1 LKTLPRAR
9 ILAVRIDGMDE
20 ISNVQ
25 LSSKLQEEPTLSR
38 RERVLLRCRLAK
50 ELEDTGDYESARE
63 LLSPFWRR
71 VGERP
76 DVADL
81 DEETVAELLLRSG
94 TLTGWLGNLKQ
105 AGGAQEVA
113 KDLIGESLSRF
124 GQQGRV
130 LRAAEAQT
138 ELAFCYWREGAF
150 DEARVLLQQVIEGL
164 EEDGGELRLVA
175 LLRKALVESSATRFS
190 DSLRILLDAASLF
203 EASNNHALKGRFH
216 NELAYNFQSLGSSE
230 NRADYTD
237 RALVEFT
244 AASFHFELAGH
255 TRYRSRVENNL
266 GLLFYTLGR
275 LAEAHEHLDRAR
287 ASYSGP
293 KNTIDAA
300 SVDETRAR
308 VFLAQ
313 GLFSRA
319 EETAE
324 GACGVFETAGEF
336 ALLAEAMTT
345 KGAALA
351 RLGRAAEAQQ
361 TLERAAEIAE
371 QAGNVENAG
380 MALLTLME
388 ELPAQ
393 LSVEELRASYQRA
406 DALLARSQHPETLVR
421 LRQSARQVLDAQTQ
435 SSESS
440 LSFSASSASSA
451 SANAADTHQSASVN
465 ENTADALND
474 QEQISAVQSLVAEAQ
489 RRRHKE
495 VTFSAEALNAMG
507 RLFLK
512 DGMKTLAALVDET
525 IAAAPPD
532 ALITPDAVE
541 IVALRGRDS
550 RGNFAQPWADFS
562 LKDELRQPEKRFIEL
577 ALKAAE
583 GKISIAARLL
593 GFNHNELL
601 TSIIKSRYPD
611 LLAARTPT
619 IPRRRS
625 IIRKPQPRKR

>member
-1 LKTLPRAR
+1 
-9 ILAVRIDGMDE
+9 MDE
-20 ISNVQ
+20 TTDAQ
-25 LSSKLQEEPTLSR
+25 LSRKLQEEGTLSR
-38 RERVLLRCRLAK
+38 GERVLRRCRLAR
-50 ELEDTGDYESARE
+50 ELEDTGDHESARE
-63 LLSPFWRR
+63 LLGPFWRH

-76 DVADL
+76 DVAEL
-81 DEETVAELLLRSG
+81 DDESAAELLLRSG

-105 AGGAQEVA
+105 VKGAQEVA

-124 GQQGRV
+124 EQQGRV
-130 LRAAEAQT
+130 LRAAEART
-138 ELAFCYWREGAF
+138 ELAYCYWREGAF
-150 DEARVLLQQVIEGL
+150 DEARILLQQVIDRLG
-164 EEDGGELRLVA
+164 EDGSELRLVA

-190 DSLRILLDAASLF
+190 DSLRILLDAAPLF

-216 NELAYNFQSLGSSE
+216 NELAYNFQSLGSTE
-230 NRADYTD
+230 NRVDYID

-244 AASFHFELAGH
+244 AASFHFEFAGH
-255 TRYRSRVENNL
+255 TRYRSVVENNL

-275 LAEAHEHLDRAR
+275 LTEAHEHLDRAR
-287 ASYSGP
+287 ASYPGP
-293 KNTIDAA
+293 KNAVDAA

-313 GLFSRA
+313 GLFSKA
-319 EETAE
+319 EETAQ
-324 GACGVFETAGEF
+324 GACAVFERAGEL
-336 ALLAEAMTT
+336 ALLAEALTT
-345 KGAALA
+345 RGTALA

-361 TLERAAEIAE
+361 TLEHAAEIAE

-388 ELPAQ
+388 EVPAQ
-393 LSVEELRASYQRA
+393 LSVEELRDSYKRA

-435 SSESS
+435 TGKSSS
-440 LSFSASSASSA
+440 L
-451 SANAADTHQSASVN
+451 AAVSRKHSVASVT
-465 ENTADALND
+465 ENAGNALED
-474 QEQISAVQSLVAEAQ
+474 QQQMSVVQHLVAEAQ
-489 RRRHKE
+489 RRGHKQ
-495 VTFSAEALNAMG
+495 VTFSSEALGAMG

-512 DGMKTLAALVDET
+512 DGMKALTDLVEET
-525 IAAAPPD
+525 IATAPPD
-532 ALITPDAVE
+532 ALITSDAVE

-577 ALKAAE
+577 ALKAAA

-601 TSIIKSRYPD
+601 TSIIKSRYPE
-611 LLAARTPT
+611 LLAARTPAV
-619 IPRRRS
+619 PRRRS
-625 IIRKPQPRKR
+625 IIRKPQARKR

>member
-1 LKTLPRAR
+1 
-9 ILAVRIDGMDE
+9 MDE
-20 ISNVQ
+20 TRNAQ
-25 LSSKLQEEPTLSR
+25 LSSRLKEEEKLPR
-38 RERVLLRCRLAK
+38 GERVLLRCRLAR

-63 LLSPFWRR
+63 LLSPFWQH

-76 DVADL
+76 DVAEL
-81 DEETVAELLLRSG
+81 DAESAAELLLRCG

-105 AGGAQEVA
+105 VKGAQEDA

-124 GQQGRV
+124 EQQGRV
-130 LRAAEAQT
+130 LRAAEART
-138 ELAFCYWREGAF
+138 ELAYCYWREGAF
-150 DEARVLLQQVIEGL
+150 DEARILLQQVIDGL
-164 EEDGGELRLVA
+164 GEDGSELRLVA

-190 DSLRILLDAASLF
+190 DSLRILLDNASLF
-203 EASNNHALKGRFH
+203 EASDNDALKGRFH
-216 NELAYNFQSLGSSE
+216 NELAYNFQSLGSTE

-244 AASFHFELAGH
+244 AASFHFERAGH
-255 TRYRSRVENNL
+255 TRYRSVVENNL

-275 LAEAHEHLDRAR
+275 LTEAHEHLDRAR
-287 ASYSGP
+287 ELYPGL
-293 KNTIDAA
+293 KNAVAAA

-313 GLFSRA
+313 GLVSRA
-319 EETAE
+319 EETAQ
-324 GACGVFETAGEF
+324 GACAVFERAGEF
-336 ALLAEAMTT
+336 ALLAEALTT
-345 KGAALA
+345 RGAALA
-351 RLGRAAEAQQ
+351 RLGRTAEARQ
-361 TLERAAEIAE
+361 TLEHAASVAE

-388 ELPAQ
+388 EAPAQ
-393 LSVEELRASYQRA
+393 LSAEELRASYKRA

-421 LRQSARQVLDAQTQ
+421 LRRSARQALNAQTQ
-435 SSESS
+435 ASGSSSS
-440 LSFSASSASSA
+440 VGASR
-451 SANAADTHQSASVN
+451 THQSATVN
-465 ENTADALND
+465 EAAGNALQD
-474 QEQISAVQSLVAEAQ
+474 PEQMSAVESLVAEVQ
-489 RRRHKE
+489 RRQDKQ
-495 VTFSAEALNAMG
+495 VAFSSEALGAMG

-512 DGMKTLAALVDET
+512 DGMKALAALVEET

-541 IVALRGRDS
+541 IVALRGRAS

-601 TSIIKSRYPD
+601 TSIIKSRYPE

-619 IPRRRS
+619 IPRKRS
-625 IIRKPQPRKR
+625 IIRKPQARKR

>member
-1 LKTLPRAR
+1 
-9 ILAVRIDGMDE
+9 
-20 ISNVQ
+20 
-25 LSSKLQEEPTLSR
+25 
-38 RERVLLRCRLAK
+38 
-50 ELEDTGDYESARE
+50 
-63 LLSPFWRR
+63 

-76 DVADL
+76 DVGELDAD
-81 DEETVAELLLRSG
+81 VAAELLLRCG

-105 AGGAQEVA
+105 VAGAQENA

-124 GQQGRV
+124 EQLGRE
-130 LRAAEAQT
+130 LKAAEART
-138 ELAFCYWREGAF
+138 ELAYCYWREGAF
-150 DEARVLLQQVIEGL
+150 DEARVLLQNVLDGL
-164 EEDGGELRLVA
+164 GEDGSELRLVA

-190 DSLRILLDAASLF
+190 DSLRILLDAAPLF

-237 RALVEFT
+237 RALMEFT

-255 TRYRSRVENNL
+255 TRYRSVVENNL

-287 ASYSGP
+287 ESYPGP
-293 KNTIDAA
+293 KNAVDAA

-313 GLFSRA
+313 GLAARA
-319 EETAE
+319 EETAQ
-324 GACGVFETAGEF
+324 GACAVFERAGEF
-336 ALLAEAMTT
+336 ALLAEALTT
-345 KGAALA
+345 RGTALA
-351 RLGRAAEAQQ
+351 RLGRAVEAQR
-361 TLERAAEIAE
+361 TLERAANVAE

-388 ELPAQ
+388 EVPAQ
-393 LSVEELRASYQRA
+393 LGVEELRASYKRA
-406 DALLARSQHPETLVR
+406 DELLARSQHPETLVR

-435 SSESS
+435 TNESS
-440 LSFSASSASSA
+440 SSVESSSTNQVA
-451 SANAADTHQSASVN
+451 SATESVGNA
-465 ENTADALND
+465 LG
-474 QEQISAVQSLVAEAQ
+474 QEQLSAVQSLVEEAQ
-489 RRRHKE
+489 RRQHKQ
-495 VTFSAEALNAMG
+495 VTFSSEALGAMG

-512 DGMKTLAALVDET
+512 DGMKALATLVDET
-525 IAAAPPD
+525 IAVAPPE

-601 TSIIKSRYPD
+601 TSIIKSRYPE

-619 IPRRRS
+619 LPRRRS
-625 IIRKPQPRKR
+625 IIRKPQTRKR

>member
-1 LKTLPRAR
+1 
-9 ILAVRIDGMDE
+9 MDE
-20 ISNVQ
+20 IRSAQ
-25 LSSKLQEEPTLSR
+25 LSSKLQDEETLSR

-50 ELEDTGDYESARE
+50 ALEDTGDYESARE
-63 LLSPFWRR
+63 LLGTFWQR

-76 DVADL
+76 DVAEL
-81 DEETVAELLLRSG
+81 DDESAAELLLRSG

-105 AGGAQEVA
+105 TGGAQEAA
-113 KDLIGESLSRF
+113 KDLIGESLSLF
-124 GQQGRV
+124 EQAGSV
-130 LRAAEAQT
+130 LRAAEART

-164 EEDGGELRLVA
+164 DEDGSELRLVA
-175 LLRKALVESSATRFS
+175 LLRHALVESSATRFS
-190 DSLRILLDAASLF
+190 DSLRILLDAAPLF
-203 EASNNHALKGRFH
+203 EASDNHALKGRFH
-216 NELAYNFQSLGSSE
+216 NELAYNFQSLGSTE

-255 TRYRSRVENNL
+255 TRYRARVENNL

-287 ASYSGP
+287 ASYRGP
-293 KNTIDAA
+293 KNAVDAA

-319 EETAE
+319 EETAQ
-324 GACGVFETAGEF
+324 GACAVFERAGEL

-345 KGAALA
+345 RGTALA
-351 RLGRAAEAQQ
+351 RLGRAADARRS
-361 TLERAAEIAE
+361 LERAAEIAE

-388 ELPAQ
+388 EVSAQ

-406 DALLARSQHPETLVR
+406 DALLALSQHPETLVR
-421 LRQSARQVLDAQTQ
+421 LRQSARQVLDAQIQT
-435 SSESS
+435 SESS
-440 LSFSASSASSA
+440 SSASSTLSTGTTSNGQGVSVSGTA
-451 SANAADTHQSASVN
+451 SDTLV
-465 ENTADALND
+465 D
-474 QEQISAVQSLVAEAQ
+474 QEQLSAVQNLVAETQ
-489 RRRHKE
+489 RRQHKE
-495 VTFSAEALNAMG
+495 VIFSSEALGAMG

-512 DGMKTLAALVDET
+512 DGMKALAALVDET

-532 ALITPDAVE
+532 ASITPDAVE
-541 IVALRGRDS
+541 IVALRCRAS

-619 IPRRRS
+619 VPRRRS

>member
-1 LKTLPRAR
+1 
-9 ILAVRIDGMDE
+9 MDE
-20 ISNVQ
+20 SRNAQ
-25 LSSKLQEEPTLSR
+25 LSSKLKEEETLSR
-38 RERVLLRCRLAK
+38 GERVLLRCRLAK

-63 LLSPFWRR
+63 LLSPFWRHL
-71 VGERP
+71 GERP
-76 DVADL
+76 DVAGL
-81 DEETVAELLLRSG
+81 DAETVAELLLRCG

-105 AGGAQEVA
+105 VKGAQEDA

-124 GQQGRV
+124 EQQGRV
-130 LRAAEAQT
+130 LRTAEART
-138 ELAFCYWREGAF
+138 ELAYCYWREGAF
-150 DEARVLLQQVIEGL
+150 DEARVLLQQVIEDLG
-164 EEDGGELRLVA
+164 EDGSELRLVA

-190 DSLRILLDAASLF
+190 DSLRILLDAAPLF
-203 EASNNHALKGRFH
+203 EASHNHALKGRFH
-216 NELAYNFQSLGSSE
+216 NELAFNFQSLGSTE

-244 AASFHFELAGH
+244 AASFHFERAGH
-255 TRYRSRVENNL
+255 TRYRSVVENNL

-287 ASYSGP
+287 ELYPDPTNAV
-293 KNTIDAA
+293 DAA

-313 GLFSRA
+313 GLASRA
-319 EETAE
+319 EETAQ
-324 GACGVFETAGEF
+324 GACAVFERAGEF
-336 ALLAEAMTT
+336 ALLAEALTT
-345 KGAALA
+345 RGTALA
-351 RLGRAAEAQQ
+351 RLGRAQEAQQ
-361 TLERAAEIAE
+361 TFERAATIAE

-380 MALLTLME
+380 IALLTLME
-388 ELPAQ
+388 EVPAQ
-393 LSVEELRASYQRA
+393 LNMEELRASYKRA
-406 DALLARSQHPETLVR
+406 DALLARSQHPETLMR

-435 SSESS
+435 TSELSS
-440 LSFSASSASSA
+440 
-451 SANAADTHQSASVN
+451 SVDAPRTKQVAPVT
-465 ENTADALND
+465 ETGIDALLE
-474 QEQISAVQSLVAEAQ
+474 QEQMSAVQNLVAEAQ
-489 RRRHKE
+489 RRQHKQLI
-495 VTFSAEALNAMG
+495 FSSEALRAMG

-512 DGMKTLAALVDET
+512 DGMKALAILVEET

-541 IVALRGRDS
+541 IVALRGRAS

-562 LKDELRQPEKRFIEL
+562 LREELRQPEKRFIEL

-601 TSIIKSRYPD
+601 TSIIKSRYPE

-619 IPRRRS
+619 VPRKRS
-625 IIRKPQPRKR
+625 IIRKPKGRKR

>member
-1 LKTLPRAR
+1 
-9 ILAVRIDGMDE
+9 MDE
-20 ISNVQ
+20 LKNAQ
-25 LSSKLQEEPTLSR
+25 FSSALRDEETLSR
-38 RERVLLRCRLAK
+38 DERVLLRCRLAK

-63 LLSPFWRR
+63 LLTPFWRR

-76 DVADL
+76 DVAGL
-81 DEETVAELLLRSG
+81 EDEAAAELLLRSG

-105 AGGAQEVA
+105 AGGAQEAA

-124 GQQGRV
+124 EQAGSV
-130 LRAAEAQT
+130 LRAAEART

-164 EEDGGELRLVA
+164 DEDGSELRLLA
-175 LLRKALVESSATRFS
+175 LLRNALVESSATRFS
-190 DSLRILLDAASLF
+190 DSLRILLDAAPLF
-203 EASNNHALKGRFH
+203 DASNNHALKGRFH

-230 NRADYTD
+230 NRADYID

-275 LAEAHEHLDRAR
+275 FTEAHEHLDRAR

-293 KNTIDAA
+293 KNAVDAA

-319 EETAE
+319 EETAAA
-324 GACGVFETAGEF
+324 ACAVFERTDEL

-345 KGAALA
+345 RGTALA
-351 RLGRAAEAQQ
+351 RLGRATEAQRA
-361 TLERAAEIAE
+361 LERAAEIAE

-393 LSVEELRASYQRA
+393 LSVAELRASYQRA
-406 DALLARSQHPETLVR
+406 DTLLARSQHPETLVR
-421 LRQSARQVLDAQTQ
+421 LRQAARQVLDAQT
-435 SSESS
+435 ET
-440 LSFSASSASSA
+440 ASSSSSA
-451 SANAADTHQSASVN
+451 D
-465 ENTADALND
+465 TADAPSNRHIVSASETADNALDD
-474 QEQISAVQSLVAEAQ
+474 QEQMLAVQNLVADAQ
-489 RRRHKE
+489 RRRQKQI
-495 VTFSAEALNAMG
+495 TFSAEALGAMG

-525 IAAAPPD
+525 IAAAPAD

-562 LKDELRQPEKRFIEL
+562 LKHELRQPEKRFIEL

>member
-1 LKTLPRAR
+1 
-9 ILAVRIDGMDE
+9 MDE
-20 ISNVQ
+20 TSNAQ
-25 LSSKLQEEPTLSR
+25 LSTELKDETTLSR
-38 RERVLLRCRLAK
+38 GERVLLRCRFAR
-50 ELEDTGDYESARE
+50 ELEDTGDHESARE
-63 LLSPFWRR
+63 LLSPFWRQ

-76 DVADL
+76 DVGELDAD
-81 DEETVAELLLRSG
+81 VAAELLLRCG

-105 AGGAQEVA
+105 VAGAQENA

-124 GQQGRV
+124 EQLGRE
-130 LRAAEAQT
+130 LKAAEART
-138 ELAFCYWREGAF
+138 ELAYCYWREGAF
-150 DEARVLLQQVIEGL
+150 DEARVLLQNVLDGL
-164 EEDGGELRLVA
+164 GEDGSELRLVA

-190 DSLRILLDAASLF
+190 DSLRILLDAAPLF

-237 RALVEFT
+237 RALMEFT

-255 TRYRSRVENNL
+255 TRYRSVVENNL

-287 ASYSGP
+287 ESYPGP
-293 KNTIDAA
+293 KNAVDAA

-313 GLFSRA
+313 GLAARA
-319 EETAE
+319 EETAQ
-324 GACGVFETAGEF
+324 GACAVFERAGEF
-336 ALLAEAMTT
+336 ALLAEALTT
-345 KGAALA
+345 RGTALA
-351 RLGRAAEAQQ
+351 RLGRAVEAQR
-361 TLERAAEIAE
+361 TLERAANVAE

-388 ELPAQ
+388 EVPAQ
-393 LSVEELRASYQRA
+393 LGVEELRASYKRA
-406 DALLARSQHPETLVR
+406 DELLARSQHPETLVR

-435 SSESS
+435 TNESS
-440 LSFSASSASSA
+440 SSVESSSTNQVA
-451 SANAADTHQSASVN
+451 SATESVGNA
-465 ENTADALND
+465 LG
-474 QEQISAVQSLVAEAQ
+474 QEQLSAVQSLVEEAQ
-489 RRRHKE
+489 RRQHKQ
-495 VTFSAEALNAMG
+495 VTFSSEALGAMG

-512 DGMKTLAALVDET
+512 DGMKALATLVDET
-525 IAAAPPD
+525 IAVAPPE

-601 TSIIKSRYPD
+601 TSIIKSRYPE

-619 IPRRRS
+619 LPRRRS
-625 IIRKPQPRKR
+625 IIRKPQTRKR

>member
-1 LKTLPRAR
+1 
-9 ILAVRIDGMDE
+9 MDE
-20 ISNVQ
+20 TSNSQ
-25 LSSKLQEEPTLSR
+25 LSIKLREEETLSR
-38 RERVLLRCRLAK
+38 RERVLLRCRIAK
-50 ELEDTGDYESARE
+50 ELEDTGDYESARD

-71 VGERP
+71 VGEHP
-76 DVADL
+76 DVAEL
-81 DEETVAELLLRSG
+81 DSETAAELLLRCG
-94 TLTGWLGNLKQ
+94 ALTSWLGSLKQ
-105 AGGAQEVA
+105 VNGAQEDA
-113 KDLIGESLSRF
+113 KDLIGESVSSF
-124 GQQGRV
+124 EQQGRV
-130 LRAAEAQT
+130 LRAADART
-138 ELAFCYWREGAF
+138 ELACCYWREGAF
-150 DEARVLLQQVIEGL
+150 DEARVLLQKVIEGL
-164 EEDGGELRLVA
+164 DEDGSELRLVA

-190 DSLRILLDAASLF
+190 DSLRILLDAAPLF
-203 EASNNHALKGRFH
+203 QASNNHALQGRFH
-216 NELAYNFQSLGSSE
+216 NELAYNFQSLGSTE

-255 TRYRSRVENNL
+255 TRYRSVVENNL

-275 LAEAHEHLDRAR
+275 LTEAHEHLDRAR
-287 ASYSGP
+287 ESYPGP
-293 KNTIDAA
+293 KNTVAVA

-324 GACGVFETAGEF
+324 GACNVFERAGEF

-345 KGAALA
+345 RGTALA
-351 RLGRAAEAQQ
+351 RLGRAVAAQQ
-361 TLERAAEIAE
+361 TLERAANIAE

-380 MALLTLME
+380 MALITLME
-388 ELPAQ
+388 EVPAQ
-393 LSVEELRASYQRA
+393 LGVEELRASYKRA
-406 DALLARSQHPETLVR
+406 DALLARSQHPETLLR

-435 SSESS
+435 TSESS
-440 LSFSASSASSA
+440 SVEVPGT
-451 SANAADTHQSASVN
+451 NQTAAVT
-465 ENTADALND
+465 ETAGNVLMD
-474 QEQISAVQSLVAEAQ
+474 QEQVSAVQTLVEEAQ
-489 RRRHKE
+489 RRQHKQ
-495 VTFSAEALNAMG
+495 VTFSSEALGAMS

-512 DGMKTLAALVDET
+512 DGLNALATLVEET
-525 IAAAPPD
+525 IAVAPPD

-541 IVALRGRDS
+541 IVALRGRAS

-577 ALKAAE
+577 ALKAAD

-601 TSIIKSRYPD
+601 TSIIKSRYPE

-619 IPRRRS
+619 LPRKRS
-625 IIRKPQPRKR
+625 IMRKPQNRKR

>member
-9 ILAVRIDGMDE
+9 ILAVRMDGME
-20 ISNVQ
+20 ETSNAQ
-25 LSSKLQEEPTLSR
+25 LSSELKEEGTLSR
-38 RERVLLRCRLAK
+38 GERVLLRCRLAK
-50 ELEDTGDYESARE
+50 QLEDTGDYESARE
-63 LLSPFWRR
+63 LLGPFWRH

-76 DVADL
+76 NVAEL
-81 DEETVAELLLRSG
+81 DDEAVAELLLRCG
-94 TLTGWLGNLKQ
+94 TLTGWLGNLQQVK
-105 AGGAQEVA
+105 GAQEDA

-124 GQQGRV
+124 EQQGCV

-138 ELAFCYWREGAF
+138 ELAYCYWREGAF
-150 DEARVLLQQVIEGL
+150 DEARVLLQKVIDGL
-164 EEDGGELRLVA
+164 GEDGGELRLVA

-190 DSLRILLDAASLF
+190 DSLRILLDAAPLF

-216 NELAYNFQSLGSSE
+216 NELAYNFQSLGSTE

-255 TRYRSRVENNL
+255 TRYRSVVENNL

-275 LAEAHEHLDRAR
+275 LGEAHEHLDRAR
-287 ASYSGP
+287 ASYPGS
-293 KNTIDAA
+293 KNAVDAA

-319 EETAE
+319 EEIAR
-324 GACGVFETAGEF
+324 GACAVFERAGEF

-345 KGAALA
+345 QGTALA
-351 RLGRAAEAQQ
+351 RLGRAAEAQR
-361 TLERAAEIAE
+361 TLERAATIAE

-388 ELPAQ
+388 EVPAQ
-393 LSVEELRASYQRA
+393 LGVEELRASYKRA
-406 DALLARSQHPETLVR
+406 DELLARSQHPETLVR

-435 SSESS
+435 TGK
-440 LSFSASSASSA
+440 SFSSVDASRTNQPA
-451 SANAADTHQSASVN
+451 AAD
-465 ENTADALND
+465 ENAGDAIED
-474 QEQISAVQSLVAEAQ
+474 QEQMSAVQHLVAEVQ
-489 RRRHKE
+489 RRRHKQ
-495 VTFSAEALNAMG
+495 VTFSSEALGAMG

-512 DGMKTLAALVDET
+512 DGMKALGDLVEET
-525 IAAAPPD
+525 VAAAPPD

-541 IVALRGRDS
+541 IVALRGRAL

-562 LKDELRQPEKRFIEL
+562 LKEELRQPEKRFIEL

-601 TSIIKSRYPD
+601 TSIIKSRYPE

-619 IPRRRS
+619 LPRKRS
-625 IIRKPQPRKR
+625 IIRKPQTRKR